1 VPKKRVLPAL
11 LQVVPVNTLTA
22 LASHVLAVII
32 KKIAGARLGILIL
45 VPVVQYVSGAAIVA
59 MLVPVHATREVSA
72 SSTLS

>member
-1 VPKKRVLPAL
+1 MI
-11 LQVVPVNTLTA
+11 
-22 LASHVLAVII
+22 LAVII